1 MPRRRR
7 EADEMVTYESALAK
21 LEEAVRHLEKGDLTL
36 EASLKAF
43 EDGIKWSRI
52 CEEKLSEAKG
62 KVEVLIKK
70 AGGETA
76 IKGFEAED

>member
-1 MPRRRR
+1 MPRKKGM
-7 EADEMVTYESALAK
+7 DEDVTYETALSR

-52 CEEKLSEAKG
+52 CEAKLREAKG
-62 KVEVLIKK
+62 KVEVLIKN
-70 AGGETA
+70 AGGEE
-76 IKGFEAED
+76 IKGFDVNEV